1 MLQIMQYI
9 NEISYC
15 DRVYRNDRFAPMGIK
30 GCHGKYLRE
39 ICRNPGI
46 FQEQLTTSV
55 LVNKSNVAR
64 QAAALEEDG
73 FIERRTCCNDKR
85 MIRLYPTQKTLDL
98 LPQIEQV
105 LDGWREDLVQDLTQ
119 EEQSQLIGL
128 LEKLR
133 GRAMEKVGEP

>member
-1 MLQIMQYI
+1 MQKILQTI

-15 DRVYRNDRFAPMGIK
+15 GRAYRADCFTPLGIK

-64 QAAALEEDG
+64 QAAALEEEG
-73 FIERRTCCNDKR
+73 FIRRCPCENDKR
-85 MIRLYPTQKTLDL
+85 MVRLYPTEKTLAL
-98 LPQIEQV
+98 LPQIEAA
-105 LDGWREDLVQDLTQ
+105 LDGWQQDLLQDLSPQ
-119 EEQSQLIGL
+119 ELAQLGDL
-128 LEKLR
+128 LEKVR
-133 GRAMEKVGEP
+133 SRAMEKVGEP